1 MRLAI
6 HQPQYMP
13 WCGYFH
19 KIASADLFVLLDDV
33 QFKKNEWQHRNRIR
47 TSQGW
52 QWLSVPNHY
61 QFPQKISEV
70 RVNDQ
75 TPWQEKHW
83 RSLCASY
90 GKTSCFS
97 RYREEFERF
106 YACSWDL
113 LSPLNCDSVR
123 LLARLLGITTPM
135 ELSSPYNFPGASTQ
149 RLVNICRHFNADIYL
164 SGAGGKEYL
173 DTGLFRKAGIGVE
186 FQKFSCPIY
195 TQHWSA
201 SAADFIPGLSATDLL
216 FNCGEQSLGLL
227 MGKT

>member
-1 MRLAI
+1 MKLAI

-19 KIASADLFVLLDDV
+19 KIACADLFVLLDDV
-33 QFKKNEWQHRNRIR
+33 QYKKNEWQHRNRIR

-52 QWLSVPNHY
+52 QWFSVPNQY
-61 QFPQKISEV
+61 QFPQKISDV
-70 RVNDQ
+70 RVNNAMR
-75 TPWQEKHW
+75 WQEKHW

-90 GKTSCFS
+90 GKAAFFN

-106 YACSWDL
+106 FAGSWDF

-123 LLARLLGITTPM
+123 LLARLLGIHTPM
-135 ELSSPYNFPGASTQ
+135 ELSSPHHFPGASTE

-173 DTGLFRKAGIGVE
+173 DVSLFEKAGISVE
-186 FQKFSCPIY
+186 FQEFSCPVY
-195 TQHWSA
+195 AQHWSRD
-201 SAADFIPGLSATDLL
+201 AADFIPGLSAVDLL
-216 FNCGEQSLGLL
+216 FNCGEESLRLL